1 MDLYGLPTLT
11 TAERTLVDHD
21 TALFLRQIWLRALAT
36 AGRKVHFA
44 DAASLLAGR
53 KAQPSHSRLR
63 LEGIRLEVGFLLENP
78 MLVDRYVEP
87 SNPLFGNVP
96 SFWNT
101 GLWNLY
107 AEEAGLWEVHFN
119 QGDFGHVCEK
129 PTTLGTNYAELQ
141 QLEEVSLSSPSSQP
155 KSRKPPYNGK
165 SADLAVWAP
174 GLTRAIV
181 AAIQNWSQWFR
192 VSKSKLEEW
201 REHVRNNH
209 QPFRKDCNVCVR
221 TAASGRR
228 HTGVV
233 HPSQYTLSADVCG
246 PLKVPGVDP
255 EGRSKAPSLS
265 TF

>member
-1 MDLYGLPTLT
+1 MSVLRHRPGGPPPVRSPVDLYGLPTLT

-21 TALFLRQIWLRALAT
+21 TALFVRQIWLHALAT

-181 AAIQNWSQWFR
+181 AAIQNW
-192 VSKSKLEEW
+192 
-201 REHVRNNH
+201 
-209 QPFRKDCNVCVR
+209 
-221 TAASGRR
+221 

-246 PLKVPGVDP
+246 PLKEEPSDGLSEEMALTEEEQRELEELFSDVEPPEAPG
-255 EGRSKAPSLS
+255 E
-265 TF
+265 